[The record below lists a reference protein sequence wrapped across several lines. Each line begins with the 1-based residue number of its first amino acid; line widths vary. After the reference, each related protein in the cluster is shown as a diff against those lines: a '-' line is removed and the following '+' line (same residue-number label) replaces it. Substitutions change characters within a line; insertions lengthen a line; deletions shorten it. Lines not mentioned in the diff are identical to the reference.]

1 MREEA
6 PAVVTYLQRELKKDV
21 YILSG
26 DAKETV
32 RRVGIH
38 LNIPE
43 ENLIGETDAESKKE
57 LIKSLKQKTG
67 KEVMMIGDGLNDIL
81 SI

>member
-1 MREEA
+1 
-6 PAVVTYLQRELKKDV
+6 V

-32 RRVGIH
+32 RKVGQH
-38 LNIPE
+38 LNIPD
-43 ENLIGETDAESKKE
+43 ENLIGETDAESKKK
-57 LIKSLKQKTG
+57 LIMNLKEKTG